1 MIEIERK
8 FLVTS
13 LDFITEKSNSYTIK
27 QGFLNTHPERTVRV
41 RIKDK
46 SAFLTIKGKPNAS
59 HRSRFEW
66 EKQITVAEAE
76 NLLKLCERGVIDKT
90 RYEVQSDSHTFE
102 IDVFE
107 GDNKGLT
114 IAEVELSEE
123 NETFLKPDWLGEE
136 VTGDTKYYNSQL
148 SKTPFNTWIND

>member
-1 MIEIERK
+1 METINGWEMATTK
-8 FLVTS
+8 S
-13 LDFITEKSNSYTIK
+13 DIT
-27 QGFLNTHPERTVRV
+27 
-41 RIKDK
+41 
-46 SAFLTIKGKPNAS
+46 
-59 HRSRFEW
+59 
-66 EKQITVAEAE
+66 EAE

-90 RYEVQSDSHTFE
+90 RYEVQSGSHTFE

>member
-1 MIEIERK
+1 M
-8 FLVTS
+8 
-13 LDFITEKSNSYTIK
+13 
-27 QGFLNTHPERTVRV
+27 
-41 RIKDK
+41 
-46 SAFLTIKGKPNAS
+46 
-59 HRSRFEW
+59 
-66 EKQITVAEAE
+66 
-76 NLLKLCERGVIDKT
+76 
-90 RYEVQSDSHTFE
+90 
-102 IDVFE
+102 FE

>member
-13 LDFITEKSNSYTIK
+13 ADFITEKSNSYTIK

-76 NLLKLCERGVIDKT
+76 NLYKF
-90 RYEVQSDSHTFE
+90 VQ
-102 IDVFE
+102 
-107 GDNKGLT
+107 
-114 IAEVELSEE
+114 
-123 NETFLKPDWLGEE
+123 
-136 VTGDTKYYNSQL
+136 TK
-148 SKTPFNTWIND
+148 